1 MDTAGIDRHLFP
13 QALQRNGLVAP
24 LPLRRHDQ
32 HMALGTR
39 REQPGQ
45 TPVKLGETTKRL
57 QPSARKRHQFLDGG
71 KITSLNTEA
80 LGLRGKEIRVHAFV
94 DHVNMFCNLLRV
106 LLFLPARGRDHQ
118 IAFRKGIELAEVT
131 DAALG
136 KLHGGPG
143 RPLREK
149 GVIGSF
155 CVIPFRIHGMERL
168 RENILRE
175 KTASPSGMGVDDI
188 RFKAALLQLQQ
199 RIGKT

>member
-1 MDTAGIDRHLFP
+1 
-13 QALQRNGLVAP
+13 
-24 LPLRRHDQ
+24 
-32 HMALGTR
+32 MALGTR

-45 TPVKLGETTKRL
+45 APVKLGETTKRL
-57 QPSARKRHQFLDGG
+57 QPPARKRHQFLDGG

-94 DHVNMFCNLLRV
+94 DHVNMLCNLLRV

-143 RPLREK
+143 RPLRE
-149 GVIGSF
+149 
-155 CVIPFRIHGMERL
+155 
-168 RENILRE
+168 NILRE

>member
-1 MDTAGIDRHLFP
+1 
-13 QALQRNGLVAP
+13 
-24 LPLRRHDQ
+24 
-32 HMALGTR
+32 MALGTR

-45 TPVKLGETTKRL
+45 APVKLGETTKRF
-57 QPSARKRHQFLDGG
+57 QPPARKRHQFLDGG

-94 DHVNMFCNLLRV
+94 DHVDILCNLLRV
-106 LLFLPARGRDHQ
+106 LLFLPARGRDRQ

-143 RPLREK
+143 RPLRKK
-149 GVIGSF
+149 GVIGPL
-155 CVIPFRIHGMERL
+155 CIIPFRIHGMERL

-175 KTASPSGMGVDDI
+175 KTGIPIGDGRRRYPVQSRSVAASTAHWQNVNRSASSASIPALPCPSP
-188 RFKAALLQLQQ
+188 
-199 RIGKT
+199 